1 MVSCGCRQLCVTC
14 FRGFHNCQWKE
25 SKEKQKTSK
34 CDGFW
39 FLLLLAIVVFTLA
52 WLYVSL
58 IVLNDMHSFNEH
70 IFRTQS
76 LWLDWTIVFIVVA
89 SVLVT
94 YSSLLLVLSAGVMF
108 CGQPLKMH
116 WFHKI
121 LLALTAAIIIAGFVG
136 LDIKWHEEW
145 TSLYVSFQATAPFLH
160 IGAVVGV
167 TLLAWIVADRF
178 FRTESKGLKALML
191 LCYICVVIALYLA
204 PLLIRSPCIM
214 EPNQL
219 PNKPRLMGHRG
230 APMVAPENTMMSFQK
245 TVDCGASVFESDVM
259 VSMDGVP
266 FLMHDDKL
274 TRTTNV
280 AQVFPDRAQENCSW
294 FSWQELQQLNAG
306 EWFLQRPPFTIES
319 SLSTV
324 NRNEVLK
331 QKIPSLEEL
340 LRSAGDH
347 NMSVMFDLRPP
358 HERHP
363 YNQTYVNVTVDT
375 ILKSNIRQDLILW
388 LPDDFREEVKLMAPG
403 FQQIYGRRRS
413 WNDTE
418 PLMKVNLS
426 FKNLSTE
433 EIRAYRQDN
442 VSVNI
447 FVVNKPWLFSI
458 LWCAGVDSITT
469 NACHILKDM
478 DGPSWLISP
487 DTYLMIWVVTDGV
500 SFLLIVWAFVLRRK
514 CCKRDS
520 AAGNLSYWPQ
530 RGSSI
535 GAETAVLL
543 TQIHNI
549 AA

>member
-1 MVSCGCRQLCVTC
+1 MVSCGCRTLCVTC
-14 FRGFHNCQWKE
+14 FRGFHNCQWKD
-25 SKEKQKTSK
+25 SKEKQKTNK

-39 FLLLLAIVVFTLA
+39 FLLLLSVVVFALA

-58 IVLNDMHSFNEH
+58 IVLNDMHNFNEH
-70 IFRTQS
+70 IFRTQG

-94 YSSLLLVLSAGVMF
+94 YSSLLLVLSAGLMF
-108 CGQPLKMH
+108 CGQPLKLH

-121 LLALTAAIIIAGFVG
+121 LLVLTAAIVAAGFAG

-145 TSLYVSFQATAPFLH
+145 MSLYISFQATAPFLH
-160 IGAVVGV
+160 IGAVAGV

-178 FRTESKGLKALML
+178 YHLENKALKALML
-191 LCYICVVIALYLA
+191 LFYICLVIALYLA
-204 PLLIRSPCIM
+204 PLIIWSPCIM
-214 EPNQL
+214 EPNHL
-219 PNKPRLMGHRG
+219 PHKPRLMGHRG

-245 TVDCGASVFESDVM
+245 TVECGAWVFESDVM

-280 AQVFPDRAQENCSW
+280 AQMFPDHAQENASW
-294 FSWQELQQLNAG
+294 FSWQDLQQLNAG
-306 EWFLQRPPFTIES
+306 EWFLQRPPFTMES

-324 NRNEVLK
+324 SRDEVLQ
-331 QKIPSLEEL
+331 QKIPSLEEML
-340 LRSAGDH
+340 QSASTH

-363 YNQTYVNVTVDT
+363 YNQTYVNVTVET

-388 LPDDFREEVKLMAPG
+388 LPDDFREQVKLMAPG
-403 FQQIYGRRRS
+403 FKQIYGHRRS

-433 EIRAYRQDN
+433 EIRAYRHDN
-442 VSVNI
+442 VSVNL
-447 FVVNKPWLFSI
+447 FVVDKPWLFSL
-458 LWCAGVDSITT
+458 LWCAGADSITT
-469 NACHILKDM
+469 DACHILKDM
-478 DGPSWLISP
+478 DRPSWLISP

-500 SFLLIVWAFVLRRK
+500 SFLLIVWSFVLRRK
-514 CCKRDS
+514 CCKRNDDT
-520 AAGNLSYWPQ
+520 A
-530 RGSSI
+530 